1 MIPVTPERP
10 PVVVTDPLA
19 QYILDHAD
27 LDLCAPPTPRIVD
40 QRCDGNLGEIM
51 TFRSLH
57 YLTLLFAGSGRN
69 DFTVTEIA
77 RYAKGISR
85 ARIPTYLRGLCEK
98 GLVDVVG
105 HREIRGFTR
114 ENWAARY
121 RIDHDRLRHE
131 SALVVVTDLRAANL
145 PLPHGTVAPAPP
157 ERVVTVAAAP
167 RAERLLPPP
176 HVGRRSDMTLPS
188 HDTPALVRLL
198 AAPLPTADRWAGLR
212 AALGTG
218 LRGLTLRIAAAVTQ
232 RKGGVR

>member
-27 LDLCAPPTPRIVD
+27 PALITPPTPRIVN
-40 QRCDGNLGEIM
+40 QRCAGNLGEIM
-51 TFRSLH
+51 TFQSLH
-57 YLTLLFAGSGRN
+57 YLTLLTAGSGRN
-69 DFTVTEIA
+69 DFTVGEIH
-77 RYAKGISR
+77 RYAPGIGRS
-85 ARIPTYLRGLCEK
+85 RIPTYMRGLCEK

-121 RIDHDRLRHE
+121 RLDLDRLRTE
-131 SALVVVTDLRAANL
+131 SALVVLADLRAENL
-145 PLPHGTVAPAPP
+145 PLPHGT
-157 ERVVTVAAAP
+157 VVTVAAAP

-176 HVGRRSDMTLPS
+176 PVGRRSDLTLPA
-188 HDTPALVRLL
+188 HDTAALVRIL
-198 AAPLPTADRWAGLR
+198 AAPLPPADRWAGLR

-218 LRGLTLRIAAAVTQ
+218 MRGLALRIAAAVTQ
-232 RKGGVR
+232 RTGGVR